1 MDTSIIRKQNIYK
14 RYDII
19 YASLPKN
26 IGENELK
33 LINVLHKEA
42 QKVIGNC
49 NDKNAKCPT
58 EHKKIMLNTNDLAK
72 ALKINSK
79 DNRHIARVIHKTLEN
94 LSNFPIK
101 MRNWVH
107 PISGIKYDWY
117 NTKLVFE
124 HKREKYKREIEVTL
138 SEFFLLAI
146 WRRNKYVTIDTNAT
160 SSFQSKYTI
169 RLYEALMFQISKKK
183 DKYIDMNVE
192 ILNQI
197 FMSPEN
203 KFISVFKNKII
214 RYKIKE
220 DMKEWLNFEYEVHKK
235 DKIITFKIINYINST
250 GTKKSTT
257 TLKN

>member
-14 RYDII
+14 RYDLVYSAI
-19 YASLPKN
+19 PTTF
-26 IGENELK
+26 GENELK
-33 LINVLHKEA
+33 LINVLHKKA
-42 QKVIGNC
+42 QKIIGNC

-58 EHKKIMLNTNDLAK
+58 EHKKININISDIAK
-72 ALKINSK
+72 MMKVDKNKNQHITIKNSLQKLKQ
-79 DNRHIARVIHKTLEN
+79 HTVN
-94 LSNFPIK
+94 LRNFI
-101 MRNWVH
+101 H
-107 PISGIKYDWY
+107 PITGDKYDWWDTSIVLEY
-117 NTKLVFE
+117 KKL
-124 HKREKYKREIEVTL
+124 KNSRTATVTL

-160 SSFQSKYTI
+160 SSFKSKYTI

-214 RYKIKE
+214 KHKIKE

-235 DKIITFKIINYINST
+235 DKIITFKIINYINSST
-250 GTKKSTT
+250 RKK
-257 TLKN
+257 